1 MSSRPYQPLTEAERI
16 DWLRLIRTEHV
27 GPVTFNRLLKRY
39 GTAAAALAAL
49 PQLAHQ
55 GRRNGVRIPSA
66 ANAADEIARLARAGG
81 RLLFSANADYPHL
94 LRAIEDAPPVLGL
107 MGDGTVLA
115 RRAVAIVGSRNA
127 SLNGLRF
134 AEQLARDLGAAGFVV
149 VSGLARGIDAA
160 AHQGALA
167 TGTVAVL
174 AGGADVIYPPGNTDL
189 YHAIGAGGAI
199 VAEMPAGMPPQAR
212 HFPRRN
218 RLISGLSL
226 GVVVIEANL
235 HSGSLITARCAL
247 DQGRDVF
254 AVPGSPLDPR
264 ARGCNDLIRQGA
276 VLTES
281 VDDVLSVLAPA
292 GSGVRPAAARITA
305 VAAAPVPNADA
316 PSDATELAVV
326 AEAAHALI
334 LALLS
339 PVPMPVD
346 ELVRRCGLPAATVH
360 TALMEWELEGRID
373 RHPGNRVA
381 LRAPAVGS

>member
-1 MSSRPYQPLTEAERI
+1 MPSRPYQPLTEAERI

-49 PQLAHQ
+49 PQLARQ
-55 GRRNGVRIPSA
+55 GGRNGVRIPSA
-66 ANAADEIARLARAGG
+66 ADAADEIARLARAGG
-81 RLLFSANADYPHL
+81 RLLFSADADYPHL

-107 MGDGTVLA
+107 IGDGTLLGRA
-115 RRAVAIVGSRNA
+115 AVAIVGSRNA

-174 AGGADVIYPPGNTDL
+174 AGGADIIYPPGNTNL
-189 YHAIGAGGAI
+189 YHAIKGQGAI

-218 RLISGLSL
+218 RLISGLGL

-235 HSGSLITARCAL
+235 HSGSLITARCGL
-247 DQGRDVF
+247 EQGREVF

-264 ARGCNDLIRQGA
+264 SRGCNDLIRQGA

-292 GSGVRPAAARITA
+292 GAAVVPTASRAAAVVEPT
-305 VAAAPVPNADA
+305 PSADA
-316 PSDATELAVV
+316 PPVASESSVA
-326 AEAAHALI
+326 AEAAHARI

-381 LRAPAVGS
+381 LLAPAVGS